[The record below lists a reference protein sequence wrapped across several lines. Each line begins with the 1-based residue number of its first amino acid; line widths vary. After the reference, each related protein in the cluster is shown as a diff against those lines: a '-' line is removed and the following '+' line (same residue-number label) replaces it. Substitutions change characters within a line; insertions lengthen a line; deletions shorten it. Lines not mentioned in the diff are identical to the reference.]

1 MKHCNKCDVD
11 INTNEKYCPLC
22 QAKLEGKNSSVYPV
36 LKSKAID
43 VILKIILFISLVS
56 IFINCYIDYVIN
68 NKLTYSIFVIL
79 GVVSFYILIK
89 YIFKSVHKDLLS
101 VFYNIMLIVIIL
113 LFIWFGA
120 TKTDVIVSIII
131 PSITIFDLLLST
143 ILALILRKNYIK
155 KYIYVIFMNILLSII
170 PVILVFAN
178 ITNDLVIA
186 HIAFIFAMITVFYL
200 VVFDY
205 QSLKEEVQK
214 MFYI

>member
-143 ILALILRKNYIK
+143 ILALILRKTSNRESLEYLINSSYAEK
-155 KYIYVIFMNILLSII
+155 K
-170 PVILVFAN
+170 
-178 ITNDLVIA
+178 
-186 HIAFIFAMITVFYL
+186 
-200 VVFDY
+200 
-205 QSLKEEVQK
+205 
-214 MFYI
+214 